1 MIIDI
6 QPDGLILFVA
16 ENDADWRDI
25 TDRLEG
31 KALEL
36 GRLGV
41 LTELRDAPRQLLI
54 MIDPLGSGRKD
65 EG

>member
-6 QPDGLILFVA
+6 QPDGLILLVA

-36 GRLGV
+36 GKLGV
-41 LTELRDAPRQLLI
+41 LTELREIPRQLLI
-54 MIDPLGSGRKD
+54 MIDPTGSRQGD
-65 EG
+65 E